1 MGSLNKR
8 ILSVLFA
15 VMIAMTGCSL
25 DKNKQTNYNDME
37 ENNMQ
42 ENTNE
47 FVRVIRSDE
56 YIVVSFDIENEAVM
70 SLGDKLNEVEEQAYM
85 NGYNW
90 DALIGYYLNIN
101 APDLL
106 NGLESDPEA
115 GMYTGYYDNTDENMT
130 KAEKLAECIRKM
142 ADDSDK
148 LCEFVEENGA
158 DIPWD

>member
-1 MGSLNKR
+1 
-8 ILSVLFA
+8 
-15 VMIAMTGCSL
+15 MTGCSL
-25 DKNKQTNYNDME
+25 DKNEQPNYNDME
-37 ENNMQ
+37 EINMQ

-56 YIVVSFDIENEAVM
+56 YIIVSFDIESKEIM
-70 SLGDKLNEVEEQAYM
+70 ELGNRLNEVEEQAYM

-101 APDLL
+101 APELL
-106 NGLESDPEA
+106 YGLESDPEA
-115 GMYTGYYDNTDENMT
+115 GMYTGYYDNTAENMT

-142 ADDSDK
+142 TNDTEK
-148 LCEFVEENGA
+148 LCEFVKEHGA

>member
-1 MGSLNKR
+1 MDKR
-8 ILSVLFA
+8 IFSVLFA
-15 VMIAMTGCSL
+15 VIIVMTGCSL
-25 DKNKQTNYNDME
+25 DKNEQPNYNDME
-37 ENNMQ
+37 EINMQ

-47 FVRVIRSDE
+47 IVQVIGSDE
-56 YIVVSFDIENEAVM
+56 YIIVSFDIENESVM
-70 SLGDKLNEVEEQAYM
+70 ELGDRLNEIEEQAYM

-101 APDLL
+101 APELL

-130 KAEKLAECIRKM
+130 KAEMLAECIRKM
-142 ADDSDK
+142 VDDPDK
-148 LCEFVEENGA
+148 LCEFIEENCD